1 MICKEFASLGVTTTE
16 FLKQESAIWF
26 ISFSSVSSHSAR
38 KLCRSSS
45 KDAIFLMVTLGLPI
59 TRYSLLNE
67 SLGLQSQVLL
77 LKRISFFF
85 LHTLIFLEYF
95 LHIDQVKGVMAINNF
110 LWTYS
115 YNYCWNCNNKKEKK
129 QQLEQLWVKE
139 TLFTPTTTVHND
151 KEAGDMICKVK
162 RFWTF

>member
-1 MICKEFASLGVTTTE
+1 MICKEFASLGVTRTE

-45 KDAIFLMVTLGLPI
+45 KDAIFLMVTLLANHQI
-59 TRYSLLNE
+59 LSF
-67 SLGLQSQVLL
+67 
-77 LKRISFFF
+77 KRKFGFAVASFVIETYVQFF